1 MLMKYHIKT
10 RDQLMPSSAE
20 RFTFPGAMGGDL
32 AAQLDK
38 PDGTP
43 KAYALFA
50 HFLTCTNDIFYCQ
63 PHC

>member
-1 MLMKYHIKT
+1 MKYNIKT
-10 RDQLMPSSAE
+10 GDQLMPSSAE

-50 HFLTCTNDIFYCQ
+50 HF
-63 PHC
+63 

>member
-1 MLMKYHIKT
+1 
-10 RDQLMPSSAE
+10 MPSSAE

-43 KAYALFA
+43 KAYALFTR
-50 HFLTCTNDIFYCQ
+50 F
-63 PHC
+63 

>member
-1 MLMKYHIKT
+1 
-10 RDQLMPSSAE
+10 MPSSAE

>member
-10 RDQLMPSSAE
+10 RDQLIPSSAE
-20 RFTFPGAMGGDL
+20 RFTFLGAIGGGL